1 MWSQHLHA
9 ILWINRTTIWNSINI
24 VFFRLLY
31 ERDTMLF
38 IEIKYFI
45 WHMMNWNKIQSIE
58 DLLILRARQLKKR
71 NENFEK
77 TTLHL
82 RRMKEQN
89 KEFFDDKHQLRW
101 VFLSVNDL
109 MLRHDIKLN
118 NKHDFKLI
126 FRWDELFRIREVDSI
141 KKTYVLK
148 ELNETR
154 FDETYAEN
162 RLKRFRTRNVRIE
175 DVEKKV

>member
-1 MWSQHLHA
+1 
-9 ILWINRTTIWNSINI
+9 
-24 VFFRLLY
+24 
-31 ERDTMLF
+31 
-38 IEIKYFI
+38 
-45 WHMMNWNKIQSIE
+45 
-58 DLLILRARQLKKR
+58 
-71 NENFEK
+71 
-77 TTLHL
+77 
-82 RRMKEQN
+82 
-89 KEFFDDKHQLRW
+89 
-101 VFLSVNDL
+101 

-162 RLKRFRTRNVRIE
+162 RLKRFRTRNVRTE
-175 DVEKKV
+175 NVEEKKFDLTLI

>member
-1 MWSQHLHA
+1 
-9 ILWINRTTIWNSINI
+9 
-24 VFFRLLY
+24 
-31 ERDTMLF
+31 
-38 IEIKYFI
+38 
-45 WHMMNWNKIQSIE
+45 MMNWNKIQSIE

-126 FRWDELFRIREVDSI
+126 FRWNELFRILKVDSI

-148 ELNETR
+148 ELNEAR
-154 FDETYAEN
+154 FNETYAEN
-162 RLKRFRTRNVRIE
+162 WLKHFRTRNVRAE
-175 DVEKKV
+175 NAEEKKLDLTLIQKDAEKFKKKTETAEEDFKEKFEMLKKKSD